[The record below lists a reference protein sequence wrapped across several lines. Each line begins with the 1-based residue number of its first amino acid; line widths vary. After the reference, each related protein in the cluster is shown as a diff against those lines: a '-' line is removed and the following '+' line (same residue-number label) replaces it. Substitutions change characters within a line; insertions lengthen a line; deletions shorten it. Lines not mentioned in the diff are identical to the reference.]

1 MISYGLSSYGYDIRV
16 GSEFMFFDNKNV
28 LIDFK
33 NFDFNNVIKIDVS
46 KEGYFILFVNVFVLV
61 YMIEYF
67 KMFKDIL
74 VICLGKSIYVR
85 CGIIVNVMFFE
96 LEFEGYIMIEIF
108 NIINLLVKVYVNEGI
123 A

>member
-1 MISYGLSSYGYDIRV
+1 
-16 GSEFMFFDNKNV
+16 MFFDNKNV

-46 KEGYFILFVNVFVLV
+46 KEGFFILFVNVFVLV

-108 NIINLLVKVYVNEGI
+108 NIINLFVKVYVNEGI